1 MVVGARKSRTRRAE
15 QVVRVSSTDYRLP
28 SAVLTERTD
37 AADPPIA
44 VPAGT
49 GSRLPRNVI
58 ALSLVS
64 FFTDAS
70 SEIIYPLLPLFL
82 TSVLG
87 ASASAIGVIEGAA
100 ETTAAV
106 LKLASGWW
114 SDKVGRRKPLVVAG
128 YALASAVR
136 PLVAL
141 ARGAG
146 QVLVIRVADRVGKGI
161 RGAPR
166 DALLADSVGK
176 EQRGRAFGLNRTA
189 DHLGAVVGPLIA
201 FAVLRWTTLDLR
213 SLFLLASIPGV
224 FAVIALVV
232 GVREPPR
239 AARAPKGST
248 SLPSLDAKLPRRFWA
263 YLAVLLVFTL
273 GNSTD
278 AFLLLRASDL
288 GVSKALIPI
297 LWAMLHV
304 VKAGTSTPGGTLSD
318 RVGRTPLIIA
328 GWILYAAVYIAFAYA
343 NAPWHIWALFA
354 VYGVYFGLTEGVEKA
369 LVADLVPASRRG
381 VGYGW
386 YNLAIG
392 LGALP
397 ASVIFGMIWDRAGA
411 GAAFTF
417 GAAMSAL
424 AAMGLVVVLS
434 GRQPVTE

>member
-1 MVVGARKSRTRRAE
+1 M
-15 QVVRVSSTDYRLP
+15 
-28 SAVLTERTD
+28 TERVD
-37 AADPPIA
+37 ASDPSIA
-44 VPAGT
+44 VPAGS
-49 GSRLPRNVI
+49 GARLPRNVI

-82 TSVLG
+82 TTVLG
-87 ASASAIGVIEGAA
+87 ASASALGVIEGAA

-128 YALASAVR
+128 YVLASAVR

-141 ARGAG
+141 AQGAG
-146 QVLVIRVADRVGKGI
+146 QVLAIRVADRVGKGI

-166 DALLADSVGK
+166 DALLADSVSK
-176 EQRGRAFGLNRTA
+176 EQRGRAFGLHRTA

-213 SLFLLASIPGV
+213 TLFLLAAIPGAL
-224 FAVIALVV
+224 AVIALVV
-232 GVREPPR
+232 GVREPR
-239 AARAPKGST
+239 RVAPPLT
-248 SLPSLDAKLPRRFWA
+248 SAQRPSLDTTLPRRFWA
-263 YLAVLLVFTL
+263 YLVVLLVFTL

-278 AFLLLRASDL
+278 AFLLLRASQL
-288 GVSKALIPI
+288 GVTTAMVPI

-304 VKAGTSTPGGTLSD
+304 VKAATSTPGGALSD
-318 RVGRTPLIIA
+318 RIGRTPLIIA
-328 GWILYAAVYIAFAYA
+328 GWILYAAVYLAFAYA
-343 NAPWHIWALFA
+343 HAPWHAWALFA
-354 VYGVYFGLTEGVEKA
+354 TYGVFFGLTEGVEKA

-381 VGYGW
+381 AGYGW

-411 GAAFTF
+411 GSAFTF
-417 GAAMSAL
+417 GAAMSAI
-424 AAMGLVVVLS
+424 AAVGLVFVLS
-434 GRQPVTE
+434 GRQHVTD